1 MNNID
6 ANDFS
11 QSRLEFNNQEDD
23 FIVKG
28 VINLQPNEKDAE
40 IKIIPKSK
48 HCLSFALSLLLWLGL
63 IYHLFYLIAS
73 ALDLSVIY
81 EIEQNM
87 QTSLVILGCT
97 YFIYLID
104 VFCCSTFRFVYNQK
118 KSDELVNYVMRIK
131 KTRPDFI
138 FWGECYHYETRTR
151 LVNETYTEQTEN
163 GPRTKTRQKLE
174 TYTEKVVTHT
184 ESENFIY
191 RTSYDDSGMISNDV
205 NTHDVIKITF
215 KKNYRFGNQ
224 ESEWAY
230 KNQFQYFINRNKCRD
245 VCFDHTETFQISDFK
260 DKILSR
266 NTTDHSTKL
275 TTSYYLAISL
285 LLMCSWPY
293 KIWLENLCYK
303 GEFTVKKIIYA

>member
-1 MNNID
+1 MDSKQLNQPIID
-6 ANDFS
+6 SNEEEPDFT
-11 QSRLEFNNQEDD
+11 
-23 FIVKG
+23 VKG
-28 VINLQPNEKDAE
+28 VINLQPNENDAE

-48 HCLSFALSLLLWLGL
+48 HCLSFVLSLLLWLGL
-63 IYHLFYLIAS
+63 VYHLFYLIAA
-73 ALDLSVIY
+73 ALGLSIIY
-81 EIEQNM
+81 AMEQNM
-87 QTSLVILGCT
+87 HVSLPILGCT
-97 YFIYLID
+97 YFIYMIE

-118 KSDELVNYVMRIK
+118 KNDDLVNHVIRIRN
-131 KTRPDFI
+131 TRPDFI

-151 LVNETYTEQTEN
+151 WVDETYTEQTEE
-163 GPRTKTRQKLE
+163 GPRTRTRQKLE

-230 KNQFQYFINRNKCRD
+230 QSQLQYFINRNKCRD
-245 VCFDHTETFQISDFK
+245 VCFDHTETFHISDFK
-260 DKILSR
+260 EKILSR
-266 NTTDHSTKL
+266 NTTDHATKL
-275 TTSYYLAISL
+275 STCYYLAVSL

-293 KIWLENLCYK
+293 KIWLEDLCYK